1 MQTIN
6 KLSLLLLIGA
16 MLSNAAFASNEYT
29 KEWKK
34 DFAVNADAAFT
45 LKSKFSDVNIT
56 TWDQNT
62 ISVVFLVEVEAS
74 NESKAQK
81 ILDGISVK
89 EVAASA
95 SSVSLETVLKSEKM
109 DDVTI
114 TYTIKMPASIRV
126 ELDNDFGSSFLA
138 SLSAPAILDID
149 YGNLR
154 TEKLEGK
161 GNVVNLDFSNA
172 EFDGLADAE
181 VKMSYSNLEIDR
193 AGKIVLK
200 SSFSAIEIDRAT
212 SIEAKSSY
220 DAFEIDQV
228 ANFALSG
235 AFSSAEID
243 EVSGS
248 LSADFE
254 YGSLEVD
261 RMLASFTSVEIKAS
275 YSSVEIGFASDA
287 SYALNATV
295 KAGELDGP
303 SGIDSKVKIG
313 SDHMQQSLSGTV
325 GKSPGART
333 VVIHLSQG
341 SLEID

>member
-1 MQTIN
+1 MN
-6 KLSLLLLIGA
+6 KLSLLLLVGVV
-16 MLSNAAFASNEYT
+16 LSNVALANNEYT

-34 DFAVNADAAFT
+34 DFAVNADASFK

-62 ISVVFLVEVEAS
+62 ISVVFLVEVDAS

-89 EVAASA
+89 EVTASA
-95 SSVSLETVLKSEKM
+95 SSVSLETILKSEKM

-138 SLSAPAILDID
+138 SMSAPVMLDID

-154 TEKLEGK
+154 AEKLEGK
-161 GNVVNLDFSNA
+161 GSVLNLDFSNA
-172 EFDGLADAE
+172 EIDGLEEAE
-181 VKMSYSNLEIDR
+181 VNMSYSNLEIDH

-220 DAFEIDQV
+220 DAFEIDQI
-228 ANFALSG
+228 ANFTLAG

-243 EVSGS
+243 EVSGG
-248 LSADFE
+248 LTADFE

-261 RMLASFTSVEIKAS
+261 NIRASFTSVEIKAG

-303 SGIDSKVKIG
+303 SGIDSKVNIG

-325 GKSPGART
+325 GKSPGSRT
-333 VVIHLSQG
+333 VVINLSQG